1 MVMSGQER
9 VTSSSAL
16 VDDYNSAC
24 VDMLMS
30 YMCHTHVRVSFSS
43 PGISPSNSSSFLPPR
58 EESNNY
64 RIYIDSKCTL

>member
-9 VTSSSAL
+9 MTSSSAL

-30 YMCHTHVRVSFSS
+30 YMCHTHVRVSFSRGNII
-43 PGISPSNSSSFLPPR
+43 PPPPKSNIHV
-58 EESNNY
+58 Y
-64 RIYIDSKCTL
+64 YMCIYGIYIDSSYTL